1 MGNSNNINLEE
12 MNVWAVDDWAAFG
25 ISLWQ
30 LQKSIKEDPA
40 YISEAVDILAGIRKV
55 LPRLNLIMRKYAT
68 DVAELVASLS
78 CDCIRSMA
86 EDCHW
91 DAKRVARSHRAAPN
105 LNPPEDDNEDL
116 LDLPRE
122 WFDGLE
128 DDDGDD

>member
-1 MGNSNNINLEE
+1 MENFNNIKLEE

-55 LPRLNLIMRKYAT
+55 LPRLNLIMRKYAA
-68 DVAELVASLS
+68 DVAELVAGLS

-86 EDCHW
+86 EDCQW
-91 DAKRVARSHRAAPN
+91 DTKRVAQSHRAAPN
-105 LNPPEDDNEDL
+105 LNLPEDDDEDP

-128 DDDGDD
+128 DDD